1 MKQPVQKWNTTRASA
16 MAAAVLAALLFCIVS
31 RAIAQDSVQSLREL
45 SRTFNSTYEQVK
57 PAVAQIAT
65 TRQWRSARSGLP
77 QFHPQIPEEA
87 LRGLGSGTIV
97 SNDGYILSNY
107 HVIEGADSILVTLA
121 DRRTF
126 EAEVVGFDS
135 LIDIALL
142 KIEAYSLPHVRLGD
156 SSQLQIGDWVLA
168 IGHPLG
174 MGSTL
179 THGIISALDRRADI
193 FGGSGYAIESFIQTN
208 AVINP
213 GNSGG
218 PLLNLDGEVIGINT
232 AISTRTGYYMGYGLA
247 VPVNLAHEAM
257 NDILLHGRVVR
268 GYMGIVMDGVTQ
280 EIVRERGLQMDIP
293 RGVLV
298 TSVSSGGPADRSGLR
313 DGDII
318 LAIDGQEINSPNQI
332 QSLIYGRDPGEYVRL
347 SLLTQDSREDVLE
360 VLLGEREEDLL
371 LAQGK
376 NRLLQL
382 GLSVETLPTDLA
394 AELGFTPAVAEELGF
409 DTGEGPVVVTAVDS
423 LSPAAHKGIKVRDVI
438 TEIDQERVTS
448 LPQFVRVLSSL
459 EEGRSALFWFW
470 RSENGVDVRALRM
483 PQ

>member
-1 MKQPVQKWNTTRASA
+1 M
-16 MAAAVLAALLFCIVS
+16 
-31 RAIAQDSVQSLREL
+31 
-45 SRTFNSTYEQVK
+45 
-57 PAVAQIAT
+57 
-65 TRQWRSARSGLP
+65 
-77 QFHPQIPEEA
+77 
-87 LRGLGSGTIV
+87 
-97 SNDGYILSNY
+97 
-107 HVIEGADSILVTLA
+107 
-121 DRRTF
+121 
-126 EAEVVGFDS
+126 
-135 LIDIALL
+135 
-142 KIEAYSLPHVRLGD
+142 RLGD

-298 TSVSSGGPADRSGLR
+298 TSVSPGGPADRSGLR

-318 LAIDGQEINSPNQI
+318 LAIDGKEINSPNQI
-332 QSLIYGRDPGEYVRL
+332 QSLIYGRDTGEYVRL
-347 SLLTQDSREDVLE
+347 SLLAQDGREDILE

-376 NRLLQL
+376 NRLLHL
-382 GLSVETLPTDLA
+382 GLSVETLPANLA

-409 DTGEGPVVVTAVDS
+409 DASEGPVVVTAVEP
-423 LSPAAHKGIKVRDVI
+423 LSPAADKGIKVRDVI